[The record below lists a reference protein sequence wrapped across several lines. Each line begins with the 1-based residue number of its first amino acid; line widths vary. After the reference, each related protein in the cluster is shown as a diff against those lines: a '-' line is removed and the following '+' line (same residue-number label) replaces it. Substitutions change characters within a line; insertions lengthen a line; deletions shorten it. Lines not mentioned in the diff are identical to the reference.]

1 MVTLL
6 DINHVTVLQMICN
19 TDLSDHMTYIDRTP
33 FDEGVGV
40 NAVFI
45 LLDVKLAQ

>member
-1 MVTLL
+1 MNGNPFRHQPC
-6 DINHVTVLQMICN
+6 DCI

-33 FDEGVGV
+33 FDEVLEV